1 MKAFVWFAVPVVA
14 VLAWLSVSPRAATPA
29 ATMAYVSALRI
40 SAETAE
46 GRAGVARVQ
55 ALQRERAADVQV
67 KQNAFAASANELG
80 AATPENRSRLQG
92 VLQQRRSEF
101 EQATIRAQADVQA
114 VQRQVSAEMLAK
126 VRSVVGEVVK
136 GREIQVVLNLDTA
149 VVWAAPNLD
158 LTNAVIAKMNASP
171 AAKTPP
177 K

>member
-1 MKAFVWFAVPVVA
+1 MKASVWFAVPVVA
-14 VLAWLSVSPRAATPA
+14 VLTWLSVSPRAATPA
-29 ATMAYVSALRI
+29 ATMGYVSAQRI

-55 ALQRERAADVQV
+55 AMQRERGADVQA

-80 AATPENRSRLQG
+80 AATPENRPRLQG

-114 VQRQVSAEMLAK
+114 VQRQVSADMLAR

-158 LTNAVIAKMNASP
+158 LTSAVIAKMNASP